1 MEQSLSP
8 ARRSIS
14 MAAITSSTEHRPV
27 TDPITYLAKETLKD
41 GTEVTIR
48 AIQPEDSAS
57 VLEGFKNLDRD
68 AIYRRFFSLKKELS
82 DAEVK
87 QLTDVDFSQVVALVV
102 TIETGKGETL
112 IAGGRYAVEN
122 PETSQAAELAF
133 LTDEAYRGR
142 GIAGLLLRHLIRVA
156 QKAGI
161 SRFEADVLA
170 DNHPMLVVFRRSG
183 LPMRQQ
189 REGSVIHLTLD
200 LQLDRS

>member
-1 MEQSLSP
+1 MGQSLSP

-27 TDPITYLAKETLKD
+27 IDPSTYLAKETLKD

-48 AIQPEDSAS
+48 AIQPEDSTGA
-57 VLEGFKNLDRD
+57 LERFERLDRD

-87 QLTDVDFSQVVALVV
+87 QLTDVDFSQGVALVV
-102 TIETGKGETL
+102 TTKTGKGETL
-112 IAGGRYAVEN
+112 IAGGRYAVET

-142 GIAGLLLRHLIRVA
+142 GIAGLLLRHLIRLA
-156 QKAGI
+156 QQEGI
-161 SRFEADVLA
+161 LWSRAVCLR
-170 DNHPMLVVFRRSG
+170 L
-183 LPMRQQ
+183 
-189 REGSVIHLTLD
+189 
-200 LQLDRS
+200 

>member
-1 MEQSLSP
+1 
-8 ARRSIS
+8 
-14 MAAITSSTEHRPV
+14 MAAITLSTEHRPV

>member
-1 MEQSLSP
+1 
-8 ARRSIS
+8 

-48 AIQPEDSAS
+48 AIQPADSAS

-161 SRFEADVLA
+161 SRFDADVLA

-200 LQLDRS
+200 LQLDGS